1 MAGNEKIEFDFVFD
15 WMEKRDKKD
24 DNKNFKSSSNN
35 KNESTK
41 VSTQNKKST

>member
-1 MAGNEKIEFDFVFD
+1 MAADAKIEFDFVFD
-15 WMEKRDKKD
+15 WMEKKEKRDD
-24 DNKNFKSSSNN
+24 SKNFKSHSNN